1 MVDLTIIATFA
12 QQQTASDHTGHDW
25 AHLQR
30 VAVLTQQLLTS
41 YPQVDQQV
49 ALAAAYTH
57 DVLDEKLVD
66 ATTAVTLRAQ
76 LTKIYQQ
83 AGLTATQIT
92 AIYEIIDHL
101 SYSKNLKTHWQLSL
115 AGQLVQDAD
124 RLDALGAVG
133 IGRTFYYGASKG
145 APMYDPQVPPRTN
158 LDHQSYREVAPV
170 LNHFDEKLFKLAAL
184 MNTPQAKVEAER
196 RTDFMKQFV
205 AEFKA
210 EWQVDNH
217 VKNN

>member
-1 MVDLTIIATFA
+1 MVDLAIITSFA
-12 QQQTASDHTGHDW
+12 RQQTTSDHTGHDW

-30 VAVLTQQLLTS
+30 VAALTRQLLNS
-41 YPQVDQQV
+41 YPQVDQEV
-49 ALAAAYTH
+49 TLAAAYTH

-66 ATTAVTLRAQ
+66 ATTAVALREK
-76 LTKIYQQ
+76 LTAIYQQ
-83 AGLTATQIT
+83 AGLTDAQIT
-92 AIYEIIDHL
+92 TIYEIIDHL

-115 AGQLVQDAD
+115 AGQIVQDAD

-145 APMYDPQVPPRTN
+145 APMYDPQILPRTN
-158 LDHQSYREVAPV
+158 LDHQQYREVAPV
-170 LNHFDEKLFKLAAL
+170 LNHFAEKLFKLAAL
-184 MNTPQAKVEAER
+184 MNTPQAKAEADR

-210 EWQVDNH
+210 EWQLDNDAE
-217 VKNN
+217 K